1 MDVAALLA
9 SVEASS
15 LAATVRDSLY
25 WFPLI
30 ESAHVLGLAM
40 VFGTI
45 AILDLRLLGLAWT
58 RRPFTSV
65 ASDTLT
71 WTWVAFVLT
80 AVTGVLMFITN
91 AAVYFG
97 NFYFRT
103 KMILIIVAGIN
114 MLFFEMTARRTVRGW
129 DRDPLAP
136 PAGRAVAALS
146 LLLWITIIFAGR
158 WVGFTTTKLTVPEEP
173 GFNIEELLPQ

>member
-1 MDVAALLA
+1 MSALLA

-15 LAATVRDSLY
+15 LAAAIRASLY

-45 AILDLRLLGLAWT
+45 AIIDLRLLGLAWS

-65 ASDTLT
+65 ASDTLK

-80 AVTGVLMFITN
+80 AATGVLMFITN
-91 AAVYFG
+91 AAVYFD
-97 NFYFRT
+97 NFYFRA
-103 KMILIIVAGIN
+103 KMLLIVAAGVN
-114 MLFFEMTARRTVRGW
+114 MAYFELKARRDVLRW
-129 DRDPLAP
+129 DRDPSAP
-136 PAGRAVAALS
+136 PSARAVAALS
-146 LLLWITIIFAGR
+146 LVLWITIIFAGR
-158 WVGFTTTKLTVPEEP
+158 WIGFTVTKTTVPVDP
-173 GFNIEELLPQ
+173 DFNIEELLPQ